1 MLLPMAI
8 AHARKRRR
16 LQLAPS
22 SWQPSVSILVPAYNE
37 ARVIG
42 KSLEALLQSHY
53 SKYEVI
59 VIDDGS
65 TDRTAQVVQE
75 YSSDPRIRLVVREH
89 EGKSRALNAG
99 IQEARGEIVVT
110 TDADT
115 LLDPDFI
122 PRVLTEFEDSRV
134 AAVSGNIKVG
144 NRHFLLAGW
153 QSIEYITAYNLDRRA
168 YALLNC
174 ISVLPGAA
182 SAWRRQELL
191 AVGGFAH
198 DTLAEDADLT
208 VRLRRLGLRVGYAD
222 RALAWTESPQ
232 SVRNFL
238 KQRRRWSYGT
248 LQVLWKHRDVLFR
261 PKYGALG
268 FVAFPSALIYLGLVL
283 LAPLMEG
290 SILWALLQYGTSLI
304 WDRSEMPPLLDSTFG
319 PIIFCL
325 LLIGVEWSLSLI
337 GFLLDGES
345 RRPLIWVPIQRLA
358 MRWLLYCVML
368 LSMLEAIRGLHVNW
382 SKVERT
388 GTVPTAGDATTLSE
402 ASGRSG
408 ATAALDSAV

>member
-8 AHARKRRR
+8 AHARQRRR
-16 LQLAPS
+16 SPLVSS
-22 SWQPSVSILVPAYNE
+22 SWQPWVSILVPAYNE

-59 VIDDGS
+59 VVDDGS

-115 LLDPDFI
+115 LLDLDFI

-182 SAWRRQELL
+182 SAWRRQDLL

-232 SVRNFL
+232 SVPNFL
-238 KQRRRWSYGT
+238 RQRRRWSYGT

-290 SILWALLQYGTSLI
+290 SIFLALLQYGSSLI
-304 WDRSEMPPLLDSTFG
+304 WDRSDMPPMLDSAFG
-319 PIIFCL
+319 PIIYCL
-325 LLIGVEWSLSLI
+325 L
-337 GFLLDGES
+337 
-345 RRPLIWVPIQRLA
+345 
-358 MRWLLYCVML
+358 
-368 LSMLEAIRGLHVNW
+368 
-382 SKVERT
+382 
-388 GTVPTAGDATTLSE
+388 
-402 ASGRSG
+402 
-408 ATAALDSAV
+408 